1 MHPVFD
7 TLYDKQMRHF
17 IPTNC
22 QLVTKKG
29 YKITVYNLYIRY
41 VALLLQVRCVN
52 GKELINSAPFSKINT
67 I

>member
-1 MHPVFD
+1 MWDRKMHPVFA

-22 QLVTKKG
+22 QLVTKNG

-41 VALLLQVRCVN
+41 VALQL
-52 GKELINSAPFSKINT
+52 
-67 I
+67 